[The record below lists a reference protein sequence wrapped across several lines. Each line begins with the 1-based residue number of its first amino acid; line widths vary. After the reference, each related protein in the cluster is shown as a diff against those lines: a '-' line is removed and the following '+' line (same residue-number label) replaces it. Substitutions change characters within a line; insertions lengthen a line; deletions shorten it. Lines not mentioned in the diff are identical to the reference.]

1 MSWEAW
7 GDDDDG
13 TDSLYERIV
22 GTLRDD
28 GWLNDEE
35 VSALQSELAAMRER
49 AESEGR
55 VATQWRNEWMAEQ
68 KERIAAESSLAESR
82 RANAMLREHI
92 EETVVLI
99 AEGPKL
105 AAERGM
111 TPSEIVKWWVCE
123 LVKAL
128 SATAPEH
135 KAWEDALWGEPVA
148 IIKVDVR
155 KPEWPTNLHWILQL
169 IDISMLPAETSLYAK
184 PQGLK

>member
-35 VSALQSELAAMRER
+35 VSALQSE
-49 AESEGR
+49 
-55 VATQWRNEWMAEQ
+55 
-68 KERIAAESSLAESR
+68 LAESR

-184 PQGLK
+184 PKGLK